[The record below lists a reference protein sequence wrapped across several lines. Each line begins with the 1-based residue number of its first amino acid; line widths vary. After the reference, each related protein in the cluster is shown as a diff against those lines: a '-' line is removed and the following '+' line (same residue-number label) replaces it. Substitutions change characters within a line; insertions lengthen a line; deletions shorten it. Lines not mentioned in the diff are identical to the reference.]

1 MTKLKYHSMINIK
14 SIQKF
19 IFLLGVVT
27 FHTSIVAQK
36 KFSIV
41 DSLNKI
47 ELASSDNVK
56 IETYM
61 HIGRAYLIDNP
72 DSSILFYTKAEDI
85 AKSKNLEQY
94 LPFINIGTSVVLT
107 FVTGN
112 YPWGVVYAF
121 EGL

>member
-47 ELASSDNVK
+47 ELASTDNVK

-61 HIGRAYLIDNP
+61 HIGRAYLIEAADNWLQGAHNP
-72 DSSILFYTKAEDI
+72 DDI
-85 AKSKNLEQY
+85 TFIVIKKN
-94 LPFINIGTSVVLT
+94 
-107 FVTGN
+107 
-112 YPWGVVYAF
+112 
-121 EGL
+121 